1 MAATWVKGASIERF
15 ESESPAQT
23 AVIDL
28 LEVLNERRSSEGHK
42 QVEHE
47 AEDDYDEYYYDD
59 EEEDE
64 LSGDF
69 SLPIGNSGFA
79 L

>member
-1 MAATWVKGASIERF
+1 MSSASIERF

-42 QVEHE
+42 EV
-47 AEDDYDEYYYDD
+47 EDDEEEKEEDDEYYYDD
-59 EEEDE
+59 DEEDE
-64 LSGDF
+64 FSGDVDF
-69 SLPIGNSGFA
+69 PLGN
-79 L
+79 